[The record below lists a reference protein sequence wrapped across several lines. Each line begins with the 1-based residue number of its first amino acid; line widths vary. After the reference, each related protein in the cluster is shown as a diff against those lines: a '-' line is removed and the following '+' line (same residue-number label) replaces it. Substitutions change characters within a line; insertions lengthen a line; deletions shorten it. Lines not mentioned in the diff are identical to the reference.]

1 MSSNLFI
8 LLLLGGCFY
17 NFFYTRRTH
26 VHDEESSSDEDD
38 YDNFFK
44 EENSEE
50 THLRRF
56 SDTGPVNFNV
66 FEDVPDATNKSIAEY
81 EKIEPD
87 EICMLRKFFDI
98 KVLNVG
104 IRIFEK

>member
-1 MSSNLFI
+1 M
-8 LLLLGGCFY
+8 
-17 NFFYTRRTH
+17 
-26 VHDEESSSDEDD
+26 HDEESSSDEDD